1 MKRFQL
7 KEIKVSSRMTPAVV
21 KSAGKSSTGGGN
33 TGGSITTT
41 TGGD

>member
-7 KEIKVSSRMTPAVV
+7 KEIKVSSRMTPVVV
-21 KSAGKSSTGGGN
+21 KSAGKSSTGGN

-41 TGGD
+41 NGGD